1 MKIKFNSYTNELTA
15 ESNSEP
21 DWEVFRMLK
30 SYFFNQAIEASLP
43 WVEYNPSIKKLLLK
57 FDDTRFKIYNN
68 ELQTNL
74 LKDCIDI
81 FALYGYVTEPGYQL
95 EIDKDFLIQ
104 GEYNKFVKSSFY
116 PWPTRT
122 DSYPQ
127 LFSVPN
133 HIEYHQE
140 FTQEYLVKLIGL
152 WNNEDIQ
159 KLISTMRPQLASQCT
174 IKGTEFKKVIVVAE
188 TNVEQKQTF
197 LDLQIF
203 VIDKVLTTFDE
214 FGDYRFYQIQ

>member
-1 MKIKFNSYTNELTA
+1 MRIKFYSYTNELTA
-15 ESNSEP
+15 ESYSES
-21 DWEVFRMLK
+21 DWEVLRMLK
-30 SYFFNQAIEASLP
+30 SYFFKQAIEASLP
-43 WVEYNPSIKKLLLK
+43 WVEYDPSIKKLLLK

-74 LKDCIDI
+74 LKDCMDI
-81 FALYGYVTEPGYQL
+81 FTLYGFSPQSEYQL
-95 EIDKDFLIQ
+95 DKDFLIQ

-122 DSYPQ
+122 ESYPQ

-133 HIEYHQE
+133 HIEFHQE
-140 FTQEYLVKLIGL
+140 FTQEYLIKLIGL
-152 WNNEDIQ
+152 WNDEDIK
-159 KLISTMRPQLASQCT
+159 KLISSMRPQMASQCT
-174 IKGTEFKKVIVVAE
+174 IKGTEFKKIIVVAE

-203 VIDKVLTTFDE
+203 VIDKVLTKFEE